1 MNGHVGRLV
10 LWAIMLIGVFAGCS
24 DDLGQSAEL
33 LHSSSAPTPE
43 PAATAI
49 PTPTS
54 APPPTFTPAPAS
66 ASTRTPT
73 FTPTPELTSTSTP
86 SPVPTFTSTRVP
98 SQDDVTA
105 PELVEL
111 SLDPH
116 EVDVSAVAATI
127 TITVRVADDLSGIE
141 RVQLDFVSPSGGQES
156 TMFVV
161 RGPTTG
167 TSTDGIWVDSII
179 LPRFSESGTWKL
191 REVYL
196 HDEVE
201 NLRHY
206 RSAELSGLGFSRSI
220 EVKATQD
227 DVTAPELVELS
238 LDPHEVDVSA
248 GAATITVTVRVTDDL
263 SGTDR
268 VQLDFVSPS
277 GGQESTM
284 FVVRGPT
291 MGTSTDGI
299 WVDSI
304 ILPRFSESGTWKL
317 REVYLH
323 DEVENLRH
331 YRSAELSGL
340 GLSRSFEVVAKERQ

>member
-1 MNGHVGRLV
+1 
-10 LWAIMLIGVFAGCS
+10 
-24 DDLGQSAEL
+24 
-33 LHSSSAPTPE
+33 
-43 PAATAI
+43 
-49 PTPTS
+49 
-54 APPPTFTPAPAS
+54 
-66 ASTRTPT
+66 
-73 FTPTPELTSTSTP
+73 
-86 SPVPTFTSTRVP
+86 
-98 SQDDVTA
+98 
-105 PELVEL
+105 
-111 SLDPH
+111 
-116 EVDVSAVAATI
+116 
-127 TITVRVADDLSGIE
+127 
-141 RVQLDFVSPSGGQES
+141 
-156 TMFVV
+156 MFVV

-191 REVYL
+191 RDVYLHDEVENLRHYRTAELSRLGFSRSIEVQATRDDVTAPELVELSLDPHEVDVSAGAATITVTVRVADDLSGTDRVQLDFVSPSGGQESTMFVVRGPKTGTSTDGIWVDSIILPRFSESGTWKLRDVYL

-277 GGQESTM
+277 GGQEATM

-317 REVYLH
+317 RDVYLH

-340 GLSRSFEVVAKERQ
+340 GFSRSFEVVAKERQ